1 MTIMPRNTDKFNSEQ
16 FEDDLLDAYFHFRS
30 CSL

>member
-1 MTIMPRNTDKFNSEQ
+1 MPRNTDNFISEQ
-16 FEDDLLDAYFHFRS
+16 FDEDLLDAYFHFRS

>member
-1 MTIMPRNTDKFNSEQ
+1 MPRNTDNLYSEQ
-16 FEDDLLDAYFHFRS
+16 FEEDLLDAYFHFRS